1 MLLAICGNNAEN
13 GVKTMTTLSYARNG
27 QTYEAVVE
35 NLPPKAIEYLLQ
47 YGWAQSLQDSIAGR
61 EKKVKEE
68 YIDQMR
74 AKAVEELGEKPATM
88 SDEEYARL
96 IDDSVLDYMNDGT
109 MREMQAQDLHGQLSK
124 RMDAIIAGT
133 IGTRAVG
140 EPRDPLKAVA
150 ADMIRAKAKATG
162 VKFTKEELADKV
174 AKVLANDAQR
184 AKVQAEYERRKAS
197 DVDVD
202 I

>member
-1 MLLAICGNNAEN
+1 
-13 GVKTMTTLSYARNG
+13 MTTLSYARNG

-35 NLPPKAIEYLLQ
+35 NLPAKAIEYLLQ

-61 EKKVKEE
+61 EKKVREE
-68 YIDQMR
+68 AINQLR
-74 AKAVEELGEKPATM
+74 AKAIEELGEGT
-88 SDEEYARL
+88 DEAL
-96 IDDSVLDYMNDGT
+96 VDDYVVENLSETAL
-109 MREMQAQDLHGQLSK
+109 REAQSQDLHGQLSK

-133 IGTRAVG
+133 IGTRAIG